1 MRGGGPEKEGAR
13 ALGKDRS
20 VAGLWVR
27 WEDDDVGLGHPRP
40 RADGM
45 HFQLLAVTLTSPSP
59 D

>member
-27 WEDDDVGLGHPRP
+27 WEVMMWGWGVLILGRMGCIFN
-40 RADGM
+40 R
-45 HFQLLAVTLTSPSP
+45 
-59 D
+59 